1 MFIFD
6 VLSGRVNSPNLLS
19 VLDLITPRY
28 LNRATE
34 FLRINL
40 YRTNYGIH
48 EPMSNAMRQFN
59 EVIGLFDFG
68 MTRNQFSK
76 LPSKKNS
83 LVMGIGVKMHFLWAI
98 FFAQN
103 QKF

>member
-28 LNRATE
+28 STRGTE
-34 FLRINL
+34 FLRIDFH
-40 YRTNYGIH
+40 RTNYYGLH
-48 EPMSNAMRQFN
+48 EPMSGAMRQFN

-68 MTRNQFSK
+68 LSF
-76 LPSKKNS
+76 
-83 LVMGIGVKMHFLWAI
+83 
-98 FFAQN
+98 
-103 QKF
+103 